1 MIIPGR
7 PMLRLLAFTML
18 PASLLAAVM
27 PQHGDMFTLIP
38 PALAI
43 LALADLI
50 PMLRRRNRMVVTMPP
65 SLTMVTGRETPL
77 YVTLGTRDGAAISV
91 EFGIPMPEG
100 IVSEHSV
107 QHISIPAGEERIRIS
122 WPLTA
127 RKRGVFSIASCN
139 ARINSPL
146 RLWQIQVA
154 LPVDSTLKAYPC
166 LRQERRRLAALF
178 LERNERQV
186 RSQRQ
191 RGQGREFEKLR
202 QYQPGDCMG
211 DIHWRA
217 TAKRG
222 QLITKEF
229 QIEKT
234 QEIYLLMDR
243 SRLSGRLVPLADG
256 GMEPFIEQSIRT
268 AMILGSVANMQG
280 DLFGVAAFGNGISGF
295 VKARGGRHHLGR
307 CMEMLYSLEPA
318 QGNPSYGE
326 LCAFLAARL
335 KRRALL
341 VFIAPLD
348 EPALAEEFK
357 AAITLLARRHLVC
370 VAMPVPAAASPLFS
384 EPVEDSG
391 QIYERLA
398 GHMVWHGLL
407 ELQQSLRLKGIR
419 LFLVKNERLSAD
431 IISHYLDVK
440 RRQQL

>member
-1 MIIPGR
+1 
-7 PMLRLLAFTML
+7 MLRLVALTML
-18 PASLLAAVM
+18 PASLLAAMM
-27 PQHGDMFTLIP
+27 PQLAEMLALLP

-43 LALADLI
+43 VALADRIAL
-50 PMLRRRNRMVVTMPP
+50 LRRRHRLVVTLPP
-65 SLTMVTGRETPL
+65 SLTMVTGREAL
-77 YVTLGTRDGAAISV
+77 FYVTLGTRDGTAASV
-91 EFGIPMPEG
+91 EFGIPMPDG
-100 IVSEHSV
+100 LVSKNPV
-107 QHISIPAGEERIRIS
+107 LRISIPAGEEHLRLAWPVTAERRGFFRITR
-122 WPLTA
+122 
-127 RKRGVFSIASCN
+127 CN
-139 ARINSPL
+139 GRLNSPL
-146 RLWQIQVA
+146 RLWQIQVS
-154 LPVDSTLKAYPC
+154 LPVDSSLKAYPS

-202 QYQPGDCMG
+202 QYQPGDPLG

-243 SRLSGRLVPLADG
+243 SRLSGSLVPSPDG
-256 GMEPFIEQSIRT
+256 GMEPFLEQSIRT

-280 DLFGVAAFGNGISGF
+280 DLFGVAAFGKGISGF
-295 VKARGGRHHLGR
+295 VKAKGGRHHLGR
-307 CMEMLYSLEPA
+307 CMEMLYSLESE
-318 QGNPSYGE
+318 QGNPSYGD
-326 LCAFLAARL
+326 LCAFLAGRL

-357 AAITLLARRHLVC
+357 AAVSLLARRHLVC
-370 VAMPVPAAASPLFS
+370 VAMPVPSSASPLFA
-384 EPVEDSG
+384 EPVDDVG

-407 ELQQSLRLKGIR
+407 ELQQSLRLQGVQ
-419 LFLVKNERLSAD
+419 LFLVRKERLSAD